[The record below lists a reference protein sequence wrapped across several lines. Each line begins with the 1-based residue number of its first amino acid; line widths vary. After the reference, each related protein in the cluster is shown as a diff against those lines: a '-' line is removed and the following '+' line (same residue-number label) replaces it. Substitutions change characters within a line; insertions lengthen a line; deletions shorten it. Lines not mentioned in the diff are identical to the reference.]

1 MRKYTLIEAII
12 VIASIYEVDPKEILM
27 CELEDGS
34 QRKFN
39 FRAPK
44 VSPMSSI
51 FIDFNNYSWL

>member
-1 MRKYTLIEAII
+1 MRRYTLIEAII
-12 VIASIYEVDPKEILM
+12 VIASIYKVDPKEILM

-39 FRAPK
+39 FRSPA
-44 VSPMSSI
+44 VSPINSV